1 MHAARPRLASP
12 ALYKASPLARSAFS
26 GPAGAAFAGSAA
38 KAGFTKDKPKA
49 MTKVLNVTEN
59 V

>member
-1 MHAARPRLASP
+1 MVAHHPFAEIVEHH
-12 ALYKASPLARSAFS
+12 
-26 GPAGAAFAGSAA
+26 AFAGSAA

-49 MTKVLNVTEN
+49 TTKVLNVTEN